1 MKIIKK
7 LFKYIAI
14 LFGIIIIALI
24 VIPIF
29 FKDEI
34 VSKVKEIANE
44 SVDAN
49 VDFGDFDLSLISSF
63 PDFSFEINDV
73 SVINKAPFEGDT
85 LAHVGNLSIELD
97 LMSVI
102 GGKYVVS
109 SFNLSDVTANAKI
122 LKDGSANWDI
132 ALEDSSAVEEDSL
145 DVPEEDVAEEA
156 EEAGDFITG
165 LESFSISNVNVSY
178 VDLQSEMVTI
188 IKGFN
193 QSGSVIMVNDSAQI
207 DIKTGIEL
215 LLFDMEGERLANNL
229 KFESNIK
236 LAADLEKMGFR
247 FHENLIKLNEL
258 KLGID
263 GYIEMPDDMVFDLT
277 LSAKDNKFKDVLSLV
292 PAAYL
297 TDLEGVET
305 AGDFNLVTHLK
316 GEMTDENLPGFDV
329 DFNINN
335 ASFHYPDLPESV
347 QNINMD
353 LAVDNKDGIIDHTV
367 IDLKLFHMDIAGN
380 PIDLKFFMTNVE
392 STQDM
397 KAEVKSKF
405 QLEKLAKAIPIEEG
419 EEYKGGINA
428 DFAFAGQLSD
438 IEKEVYDNFKAEG
451 SIIFDNLLYKS
462 ADLPTTLIKTGYLNF
477 SPHYFEVSNFDLRLG
492 KSDLTANG
500 RIENILPYVFHD
512 STIVGQFTINS
523 NYFNLDELMEEDSTE
538 VTEAAPEDE
547 VSAAIHDAEDVADSS
562 YEEPMEVIEI
572 PKNVDFV
579 LNSNFKKIDMED
591 MPIDDF
597 KGQIKLKDGIAKFH
611 EASMKVY
618 DGVIKIDGEYN
629 TSDLAH
635 PSTSL
640 DLSIDDM
647 AIKQAYMAFN
657 TVQKMVP
664 IAEKAEGEFHTDLKF
679 TTELDDTLGPIYE
692 TMNGKGF
699 LSTTNLGFGETDM
712 WKKMMDLLKVK
723 QEKFDKIK
731 AEDIKIHYRFV
742 DGKLETDPFKLN
754 MGNIK
759 GEVSGYTTFDSEI
772 DYKYALQI
780 PREELGSA
788 ANNAASFAEGL
799 AGKNGIDISLGE
811 YVNVNVLV
819 TGSMD
824 DPKYKVVPAGT
835 SGEKSMKDQAKDAVK
850 AKVDEAKEKAKE
862 ELDKAKNQA
871 EEEAAR
877 LKKEAEDKAKAEAER
892 LKKEA
897 EEKAK
902 AEAEKQKEKA
912 KDEVKNKAKDLLKK
926 KGLGF

>member
-1 MKIIKK
+1 MKILKK
-7 LFKYIAI
+7 LLKYIAI

-24 VIPIF
+24 VIPVF

-34 VSKVKEIANE
+34 VTKVKEIANE
-44 SVDAN
+44 SVNAN
-49 VDFGDFDLSLISSF
+49 IDFGDFDLSLISSF
-63 PDFSFEINDV
+63 PNFSFEINNV

-85 LAHVGNLSIELD
+85 LAYVGNLNVELD

-102 GGKYVVS
+102 GGKYVIS
-109 SFNLSDVTANAKI
+109 SFNVSDVTANAKV
-122 LKDGSANWDI
+122 LKDGAANWDI
-132 ALEDSSAVEEDSL
+132 AIEDTTSVEE
-145 DVPEEDVAEEA
+145 PEEEEVVSEEA

-165 LESFSISNVNVSY
+165 LESFSINNVNVSF

-207 DIKTGIEL
+207 DIKTGIESI
-215 LLFDMEGERLANNL
+215 LFDLEGERLANNL
-229 KFESNIK
+229 KFESDVK
-236 LAADLEKMGFR
+236 LAADLDKMGFS
-247 FHENLIKLNEL
+247 FHENLFKLNEL
-258 KLGID
+258 KLGVN
-263 GYIEMPDDMVFDLT
+263 GYMEMPDDMNFDLT
-277 LSAKDNKFKDVLSLV
+277 LSAKDNKFKDILSLI
-292 PAAYL
+292 PASYL
-297 TDLEGVET
+297 TDLEGVKTE
-305 AGDFNLVTHLK
+305 GDFSLVSHLS
-316 GEMTDENLPGFDV
+316 GEMTDEKLPGFDV

-335 ASFHYPDLPESV
+335 ASFQYPDLPESV

-353 LAVDNKDGIIDHTV
+353 LSVDNKDGIIDHTV
-367 IDLKLFHMDIAGN
+367 IDLKLFHLDIAGN

-405 QLEKLAKAIPIEEG
+405 QLEKLSKAIPVEEG
-419 EEYKGGINA
+419 EEYKGAVNA
-428 DFAFAGQLSD
+428 DFAFAGKLSD
-438 IEKEVYDNFKAEG
+438 IEKEVYDNFKADG

-462 ADLPTTLIKTGYLNF
+462 PDLPTTIIKTGYLNF
-477 SPHYFEVSNFDLRLG
+477 SPHYFEVSNFDMRIG
-492 KSDLTANG
+492 ESDLVANG
-500 RIENILPYVFHD
+500 RVDNILPYVFHD
-512 STIVGQFTINS
+512 STIVGSFSINS
-523 NYFNLDELMEEDSTE
+523 NYFNLDELMVEDSTE
-538 VTEAAPEDE
+538 VEEPADDE
-547 VSAAIHDAEDVADSS
+547 VSAAIQNAEGVNDST
-562 YEEPMEVIEI
+562 YEEPTEVIEI

-597 KGQIKLKDGIAKFH
+597 KGQIKLKDGIAYFRD
-611 EASMKVY
+611 ASMKVY
-618 DGVIKIDGEYN
+618 DGTIKVDGEYN

-640 DLSIDDM
+640 DLSIDKM
-647 AIKQAYMAFN
+647 EIKQAYMAFN
-657 TVQKMVP
+657 TVQKAVP
-664 IAEKAEGEFHTDLKF
+664 IAKKAEGQFHTDLTF

-699 LSTTNLGFGETDM
+699 LSTTNLGFAETDM
-712 WKKMMDLLKVK
+712 WKKMMDLLKIK
-723 QEKFDKIK
+723 KEKFDKIK
-731 AEDIKIHYRFV
+731 AEDIKIYYRFV
-742 DGKLETDPFKLN
+742 NGKLETDPFKLN
-754 MGNIK
+754 MGKIK

-799 AGKNGIDISLGE
+799 AGKNGIDLSLGE
-811 YVNVNVLV
+811 YVNVDVLV

-824 DPKYKVVPAGT
+824 DPKYKVIPAGT
-835 SGEKSMKDQAKDAVK
+835 SGEKSMKDQAKEAVK
-850 AKVDEAKEKAKE
+850 ENIDDAKEKAKE
-862 ELDKAKNQA
+862 ELDKAKKQA

-877 LKKEAEDKAKAEAER
+877 LKKEAEDKAKAEVER